1 MSFSASYSMSLPS
14 PNETASRRSQPPLA
28 LSVPLSRFTPRV
40 GGGSAFYVSRLH
52 TLTVKTIFLLFG
64 CFTLTLFWAGAATPP
79 LSDFVGTYEGAS
91 PGRSSTGRSFVLQLD
106 VTKQNGAY
114 SLSAEMNDTN
124 REEGMDHTS
133 NTHWRWTGTGSVRND
148 VLVFTFTST
157 GDQSRQ
163 GSIRRDHSEFILTLD
178 RIRYRL
184 QFSKHN

>member
-133 NTHWRWTGTGSVRND
+133 NTHWRWVGTGSVRND
-148 VLVFTFTST
+148 VRLHIYLNRRSVTAGFHPSRSQWIYSYAGSHPVSSPVFQAC
-157 GDQSRQ
+157 D
-163 GSIRRDHSEFILTLD
+163 
-178 RIRYRL
+178 
-184 QFSKHN
+184 